1 MDQFSRPTQ
10 EWFEGAFPAP
20 TAAQLGAWGAI
31 AAGEHTLV
39 IAPTGSGK
47 TLSAFLWAIDRLAAR
62 GPRKAPPGTSVLYV
76 SPLKALAVDVERNL
90 RAPLVGVTQTAKRLG
105 LPAPDITV
113 GVRSG
118 DTPAAARRTMQRT
131 PPDILI
137 TTPESLFLM
146 LTSAARET
154 LRTVHTVIVDEVHA
168 IAGSKRGAH
177 LALSLA
183 RLDVLAQTPGLD
195 GSIGQARPAQRIG
208 LSATV
213 RPPEEV
219 GRFLVGAAPITIVA
233 PPAPKTFDLSVR
245 VPVAD
250 MTEPDPVGEFDE
262 DQSRTPSIWPHVDAA
277 IVDLVV
283 RHRSSIVF
291 ANSRR
296 LAERLTARLNEA
308 YAERLGDSVDLD
320 SGDSAAPGASAVAE
334 GDGHSAGSALGRRVA
349 ESEDPTPA
357 FAGPPPVSPGRT
369 PSEYG
374 ATGEVNHGAA
384 ALLAR
389 AHHGSVSKEQRAI
402 IEDDLK
408 TGRLRCVVATS
419 SLELGI
425 DMGAVDLVV
434 QVEAPPSVAS
444 GLQRVGRAGHQVGE
458 ISRGVIF
465 PKHRTDVIH
474 CAVASMRMTAGQIER
489 LRIPAHPLDILA
501 QQTVAACA
509 LEPIDAD
516 AWFETVRG
524 TGSYAELPRSAF
536 EAVLDL
542 LSGRYPSDE
551 FAELRPRVVWD
562 RDAGTLTG
570 RPGAQRLAVT
580 SGGAIPD
587 RGLFPVFMVGEK
599 ASRVGELDEEMVYE
613 SRVGDV
619 FALGA
624 TSWRI
629 EDITHDRVLVTP
641 AFGLPGRLP
650 FWHGDSL
657 GRPAELGAALGEFVR
672 TAGQAIE
679 HAPAAQLDALLRSAE
694 SPGSR
699 ASGDLDAAPDP
710 VGSTASED
718 SDAGTPRSLAAS
730 SRGRRRKSGDSLAAA
745 ADVATSAPGESAAT
759 VSKSGSAASKSP
771 AAGTPASAA
780 RSGAARHK
788 SGGAATAGAELSA
801 LEQIVHAAGLDDF
814 ATANLVALLREQSSA
829 TGHLP
834 TDRTLLVERFRDEL
848 GDWRLVLHSPYGQP
862 VHAPWALAVGARLRE
877 RFGVDAVPTAADDGI
892 VVRLPDTTDDP
903 PGADLFVFEPDE
915 IDELVTEQVGGSALF
930 ASRFRECS
938 ARALLLPRRDPG
950 RRAPLW
956 QQRQR
961 AAQLLDVA
969 RKFPDFPML
978 LETVRECLQD
988 VYDLPALRE
997 LQSGIARRK
1006 LRLVEVETATPSPF
1020 ANALLF
1026 DYIGQFMYE
1035 GDSPLAERRA
1045 AALSLDSS
1053 LLAELLGRVELREL
1067 LDPAVLELTQRE
1079 LQRLTDERHA
1089 RDAEGLA
1096 DLLRLLGPLTAQ
1108 EAAQRCT
1115 ADPGPWF
1122 AELAA
1127 ARRAL
1132 EVSFAGQRWWAAVED
1147 AARLRDALGVPLPIG
1162 TPAAFIEPVADP
1174 LGDLVGRYARTHG
1187 PFGLEALAHRFGI
1200 GTAVAATALH
1210 RLAAEKRVV
1219 EGEFTPGAAGAEW
1232 CDTQVLRRLRRRSLA
1247 AARKD
1252 VEPVATAAFARFLPA
1267 WQHVGTAELRG
1278 VDGVFAVVEQLAGVP
1293 IPASA
1298 WETLVL
1304 PARVRDYTPAMLDE
1318 LMATGEVVWS
1328 GHGSITAKDGW
1339 IALHPAD
1346 QAPLTL
1352 PPPDDIDLTETQIQ
1366 LLLALGA
1373 TVIPTSPAVGDS
1385 SPLAGAARSASGPG
1399 AAKSPAAGKAARD
1412 RQSPD
1417 TPTVGDAPRAVE
1429 IHSWAADFPDSIGT
1443 RTSDRAVRS
1452 VDAAEA
1458 ADTERG
1464 EPWGDAAEAADDA
1477 TQRAKGPHLQA
1488 DSAATPLVGMAGS
1501 GDFATTDE
1509 GAHGVA
1515 PPEPGATASGRADA
1529 LSSGGPADGS
1539 DTVAGE
1545 PKTARVQVIPSSGG
1559 AYFFRQLS
1567 DSTGLLDDAAVA
1579 AALWELVWAGYVG
1592 GDTFAPVRALLS
1604 GTTRTTTAHRSPR
1617 RTPRGR
1623 AYLPRPN
1630 MPVRSGPP
1638 TVAGRWSLLPERVSD
1653 NTIRAHA
1660 TADQLLERYGVLTR
1674 GAVQG
1679 EGIPGGFALM
1689 YRVLTEFEDRGRC
1702 RRGYFIDS
1710 LGGAQFSTTDVVD
1723 RLRSFDT
1730 DRDDRVIGSAVVLA
1744 ACDPANPYGAA
1755 LPWPKGAAEGAG
1767 HRPGRKAG
1775 ALVVLIDGDLTLYLE
1790 RGGKTLL
1797 TFTEDPERRTRA
1809 AAALAALVH
1818 DRRVDS
1824 LVVERVDGDSV
1835 HGNTFATFLTDAGFA
1850 PTPRGFRLRGRP

>member
-10 EWFEGAFPAP
+10 EWFDGAFEAP
-20 TAAQLGAWGAI
+20 TAAQLGAWRAI
-31 AAGEHTLV
+31 SAGEHTLV
-39 IAPTGSGK
+39 VAPTGSGK
-47 TLSAFLWAIDRLAAR
+47 TLSAFLWAIDRLATR
-62 GPRKAPPGTSVLYV
+62 EPVNGPRRTSVLYI

-90 RAPLVGVTQTAKRLG
+90 RAPLVGVTQTARRLG
-105 LPAPDITV
+105 LSPPEITV

-118 DTPAAARRTMQRT
+118 DTSATARRAMQRT

-146 LTSAARET
+146 LTSAARES
-154 LRTVHTVIVDEVHA
+154 LAEVHTVIVDEVHA

-183 RLDVLAQTPGLD
+183 RLDLLT
-195 GSIGQARPAQRIG
+195 ARPAQRIG

-250 MTEPDPVGEFDE
+250 MTEPGESD
-262 DQSRTPSIWPHVDAA
+262 DQPGSIWPHVDEA
-277 IVDLVV
+277 IVDLVLA
-283 RHRSSIVF
+283 HRSSIVF

-308 YAERLGDSVDLD
+308 YTARLGEPVETEH
-320 SGDSAAPGASAVAE
+320 APPAQ
-334 GDGHSAGSALGRRVA
+334 LG
-349 ESEDPTPA
+349 
-357 FAGPPPVSPGRT
+357 
-369 PSEYG
+369 PS
-374 ATGEVNHGAA
+374 TEVVHGAEQ
-384 ALLAR
+384 LLAR
-389 AHHGSVSKEQRAI
+389 AHHGSVSKEQRAL

-408 TGRLRCVVATS
+408 SGRLRCVVATS

-458 ISRGVIF
+458 VSRGVIF

-474 CAVASMRMTAGQIER
+474 CAVASMRMTAGQIEE
-489 LRIPAHPLDILA
+489 LAVPAHPLDILA

-509 LEPIDAD
+509 LEPIDVD
-516 AWFETVRG
+516 TWFETVRG
-524 TGSYAELPRSAF
+524 TGSYATLPRSAY
-536 EAVLDL
+536 ESVLDL
-542 LSGRYPSDE
+542 LAGRYPSDE

-629 EDITHDRVLVTP
+629 EEITHDRVLVSP

-657 GRPAELGAALGEFVR
+657 GRPAELGAALGEFIR
-672 TAGQAIE
+672 TAGQAVE
-679 HAPAAQLDALLRSAE
+679 RASATRLDAL
-694 SPGSR
+694 
-699 ASGDLDAAPDP
+699 
-710 VGSTASED
+710 VH
-718 SDAGTPRSLAAS
+718 
-730 SRGRRRKSGDSLAAA
+730 
-745 ADVATSAPGESAAT
+745 
-759 VSKSGSAASKSP
+759 
-771 AAGTPASAA
+771 AAGAPHPEPETGSGAYSAVDGVDARPHEIDIENPAQQDSAA
-780 RSGAARHK
+780 RRKRSRSAQEEPDSSPVRDAAAEKTLVPAKKPAGGGKRGAD
-788 SGGAATAGAELSA
+788 AELGE
-801 LEQIVHAAGLDDF
+801 LERVVHSAGLDDF
-814 ATANLVALLREQSSA
+814 ATANLVALLREQQQA
-829 TGHLP
+829 TGQLP

-848 GDWRLVLHSPYGQP
+848 GDWRLVLHSPYGLP
-862 VHAPWALAVGARLRE
+862 VHAPWALAIGARLRE
-877 RFGVDAVPTAADDGI
+877 RFGVDAAPTASDDGI

-903 PGADLFVFEPDE
+903 PGPELFVFDSEE
-915 IDELVTEQVGGSALF
+915 IDDIVTEQVGASALF
-930 ASRFRECS
+930 ASRFRECA

-969 RKFPDFPML
+969 RKFPDFPIL

-988 VYDLPALRE
+988 VYDLPALRR
-997 LQSGIARRK
+997 LLGDIGRRR
-1006 LRLVEVETATPSPF
+1006 LRLVAVETAAPSPF

-1045 AALSLDSS
+1045 AALSLDSG

-1067 LDPAVLELTQRE
+1067 LDAAVIEQTERE
-1079 LQRLTDERHA
+1079 LQRLTPERQA
-1089 RDAEGLA
+1089 RDLEGLA
-1096 DLLRLLGPLTAQ
+1096 DLLRLLGPLTRD
-1108 EAAQRCT
+1108 EAALRC
-1115 ADPGPWF
+1115 ADDPAPWF
-1122 AELAA
+1122 EELSRS
-1127 ARRAL
+1127 RRAL
-1132 EVSFAGQRWWAAVED
+1132 EVSFAGSRWWVAVED

-1162 TPAAFIEPVADP
+1162 TPTAFIEPVSDP

-1187 PFGLEALAHRFGI
+1187 PFTLDAVARRFGI
-1200 GTAVAATALH
+1200 GPAVAATALH

-1219 EGEFTPGAAGAEW
+1219 EGEFTPGSAGAEW
-1232 CDTQVLRRLRRRSLA
+1232 CDAQVLRRLRRRSLA
-1247 AARKD
+1247 AARKE
-1252 VEPVATAAFARFLPA
+1252 VEPVPTAAFARFLPA
-1267 WQHVGTAELRG
+1267 WQHVGTGELRG
-1278 VDGVFAVVEQLAGVP
+1278 VDGVAAVVEQLAGVP

-1298 WETLVL
+1298 WESLVL
-1304 PARVRDYTPAMLDE
+1304 PSRVRDYSPAMLDE

-1346 QAPLTL
+1346 QLGLTL
-1352 PPPDDIDLTETQIQ
+1352 PPPDEIDLTEIQ
-1366 LLLALGA
+1366 SRLLLAMGA
-1373 TVIPTSPAVGDS
+1373 TLIPE
-1385 SPLAGAARSASGPG
+1385 GP
-1399 AAKSPAAGKAARD
+1399 P
-1412 RQSPD
+1412 
-1417 TPTVGDAPRAVE
+1417 
-1429 IHSWAADFPDSIGT
+1429 
-1443 RTSDRAVRS
+1443 SD
-1452 VDAAEA
+1452 
-1458 ADTERG
+1458 
-1464 EPWGDAAEAADDA
+1464 AADDA
-1477 TQRAKGPHLQA
+1477 QPQPDATTGRAKVVP
-1488 DSAATPLVGMAGS
+1488 S
-1501 GDFATTDE
+1501 
-1509 GAHGVA
+1509 
-1515 PPEPGATASGRADA
+1515 TA
-1529 LSSGGPADGS
+1529 
-1539 DTVAGE
+1539 
-1545 PKTARVQVIPSSGG
+1545 G

-1567 DSTGLLDDAAVA
+1567 DATGLLDDTAVA
-1579 AALWELVWAGYVG
+1579 AALWELVWAGYVA
-1592 GDTFAPVRALLS
+1592 GDTFAPVRAMLS
-1604 GTTRTTTAHRSPR
+1604 GSTRSTTAHRTPR

-1623 AYLPRPN
+1623 MYLPRANLPT
-1630 MPVRSGPP
+1630 RTGPP
-1638 TVAGRWSLLPERVSD
+1638 TVAGRWSLLPERVAD

-1660 TADQLLERYGVLTR
+1660 TADVLLERYGVLTR
-1674 GAVQG
+1674 GAVQS
-1679 EGIPGGFALM
+1679 EGVPGGFALM

-1702 RRGYFIDS
+1702 RRGYFVDS

-1723 RLRSFDT
+1723 RLRSYDT
-1730 DRDDRVIGSAVVLA
+1730 ERSERVPAEALALA

-1755 LPWPKGAAEGAG
+1755 LPWPKAAAEGAG

-1775 ALVVLIDGDLTLYLE
+1775 ALVVLVHGELALYLE

-1797 TFTEDPERRTRA
+1797 TFTEDPQARTEA

-1818 DRRVDS
+1818 SRRVDS
-1824 LVVERVDGDSV
+1824 LVIDRVDGESV
-1835 HGNTFATFLTDAGFA
+1835 HGNTFASFLTAAGFA
-1850 PTPRGFRLRGRP
+1850 ATPRGFRLRSKP